1 MNLLMS
7 VRIAMRAIG
16 VRKLRAALTA
26 LGVIIGVGAVVA
38 TLSIGT
44 GAKQAVTA
52 QIQTLGSN
60 LITIFPG
67 QAGQFGVF
75 IGGQAQ
81 TLKYEDGLAIL
92 AAVPEVQYVTA
103 EYGRGAQ
110 VVNGNQNSFTQVL
123 GETPNFP
130 AVRDWPVVAGAFFGE
145 DELRSRARVAVIGQT
160 VARNL
165 FGDADPL
172 GARIKINRKTFTV
185 IGLMGPKGS
194 NGFQDRDDVV
204 FVPLTTA
211 QKRLYGVDFVRTLY
225 VKVRS
230 DEEMEIAQTKL
241 DAVLHER
248 HRIPA
253 SADGDYVIR
262 NQADIIATFQG
273 VTRTITLMLGSVA
286 AVSLIVGGI
295 GIMNIML
302 VSVTER
308 TREIGLRK
316 AVGATRSNILVQFLV
331 EAVVLSVLG
340 GLMGVVLGVGASRV
354 VASTFGWT
362 TVVTP
367 SAILMAFGFA
377 AAVGVFFGIY
387 PAQRAAALDPI
398 VALRY
403 E

>member
-7 VRIAMRAIG
+7 IRIALRAIG

-26 LGVIIGVGAVVA
+26 LGVIIGVAAVVA

-52 QIQTLGSN
+52 QIQALGSN
-60 LITIFPG
+60 LITVFPA
-67 QAGQFGVF
+67 QAGQFGVTS
-75 IGGQAQ
+75 GGQVQ
-81 TLKYEDGLAIL
+81 TLKYEDGLAIK
-92 AAVPEVQYVTA
+92 AAVPEVEDVSA
-103 EYGRGAQ
+103 EFGRAAQ
-110 VVNGNQNSFTQVL
+110 VVNGNLNSFTSVL

-130 AVRDWPVVAGAFFGE
+130 TVRDWPVASGKFIGE
-145 DELRSRARVAVIGQT
+145 DDLRTRARVAVIGQT
-160 VARNL
+160 VARDL
-165 FGDADPL
+165 FGDTDPL
-172 GARIKINRKTFTV
+172 GGRIKINRQTFTV

-194 NGFQDRDDVV
+194 NGFQDRDDIV

-211 QKRLYGVDFVRTLY
+211 QKRLYGVEFVRTLY

-241 DAVLHER
+241 DAVLRDR
-248 HRIPA
+248 HRVPA
-253 SADGDYVIR
+253 GADGDYNVR
-262 NQADIIATFQG
+262 NQADILATFQG
-273 VTRTITLMLGSVA
+273 VTQTITLMLGSVA

-316 AVGATRSNILVQFLV
+316 AVGATRNNILLQFLV
-331 EAVVLSVLG
+331 ESVVLSVLG
-340 GLMGVVLGVGASRV
+340 GLLGVMLGVGASRMITT
-354 VASTFGWT
+354 AFGWT
-362 TVVTP
+362 TVITP
-367 SAILMAFGFA
+367 TAIALAFGFA

>member
-1 MNLLMS
+1 MNVLMS
-7 VRIAMRAIG
+7 VRIALRAIG

-52 QIQTLGSN
+52 NIQALGSN

-67 QAGQFGVF
+67 QAGQFGVSF
-75 IGGQAQ
+75 GGQVQ
-81 TLKYEDGLAIL
+81 TLKYEDGLAIKQ
-92 AAVPEVQYVTA
+92 AVPEVEDVAA
-103 EYGRGAQ
+103 EYGRAAQ
-110 VVNGNQNSFTQVL
+110 VVNGNQNTFTQVL
-123 GETPNFP
+123 GESPNFT
-130 AVRDWPVVAGAFFGE
+130 AVRDWPVVEGNFVS
-145 DELRSRARVAVIGQT
+145 DDDLRTRARVAVIGQT
-160 VARNL
+160 VAKNL
-165 FGDADPL
+165 FGESDPI
-172 GARIKINRKTFTV
+172 GAPVKINRKAFTV

-194 NGFQDRDDVV
+194 NGFQDRDDIV
-204 FVPLTTA
+204 FVPLTTS
-211 QKRLYGVDFVRTLY
+211 QKRLFGVDYVRTLY

-230 DEEMEIAQTKL
+230 DQEMGIAQTKV
-241 DAVLHER
+241 DSVLRER
-248 HRIPA
+248 HRIPPG
-253 SADGDYVIR
+253 ADGDYTIR
-262 NQADIIATFQG
+262 NQADILATFQG
-273 VTRTITLMLGSVA
+273 VTQTITLMLGSVA

-331 EAVVLSVLG
+331 ESVVLSVLG
-340 GLMGVVLGVGASRV
+340 GIIGILLGVAASRV
-354 VASTFGWT
+354 IASAFGWN
-362 TVVTP
+362 TVITP
-367 SAILMAFGFA
+367 TSILLAFGFA
-377 AAVGVFFGIY
+377 GAVGIFFGIY

>member
-7 VRIAMRAIG
+7 IRIALRAIG

-26 LGVIIGVGAVVA
+26 LGVIIGVAAVVA

-52 QIQTLGSN
+52 QIQALGSN
-60 LITIFPG
+60 LITVFPA
-67 QAGQFGVF
+67 QAGQFGVTS
-75 IGGQAQ
+75 GGQVQ
-81 TLKYEDGLAIL
+81 TLKYEDGLAIK
-92 AAVPEVQYVTA
+92 AAVPEVEDVSA
-103 EYGRGAQ
+103 EFGRAAQ
-110 VVNGNQNSFTQVL
+110 VVNGNQNTFTQVL

-130 AVRDWPVVAGAFFGE
+130 GVRDWPVASGKFIGE
-145 DELRSRARVAVIGQT
+145 DDLRTRARVAVIGQT
-160 VARNL
+160 VARDL
-165 FGDADPL
+165 FGDTDPL
-172 GARIKINRKTFTV
+172 GARIKVNRQTFTV

-194 NGFQDRDDVV
+194 NGFQDRDDIV

-211 QKRLYGVDFVRTLY
+211 QKRLYGVEFVRTLY
-225 VKVRS
+225 AKVRS

-241 DAVLHER
+241 DAVLRER

-253 SADGDYVIR
+253 GADGDYNVR
-262 NQADIIATFQG
+262 NQADILATFQG
-273 VTRTITLMLGSVA
+273 VTQTITLMLGSVA

-316 AVGATRSNILVQFLV
+316 AVGATRSNILLQFLV
-331 EAVVLSVLG
+331 ESVVLSVLG
-340 GLMGVVLGVGASRV
+340 GLIGVMLGVGASRMITT
-354 VASTFGWT
+354 AFGWA
-362 TVVTP
+362 TVITP
-367 SAILMAFGFA
+367 TSIALAFGFA